1 MADNPNVLNIAPVQA
16 DGSTPG
22 ATPETKGFKAS
33 LYGSDEPLPKEFV
46 ELIRKLEA
54 DLEIPIW
61 MIIHNGDGQWG
72 NIDNRI
78 YQAFHG
84 AKGQIEE
91 KKPVGLLLHSWGG
104 FAEEAYKLVRLF
116 QRRTEKL
123 TVIVPC
129 HAKSAATIMAVG
141 GNSILMGRDAELGP
155 LDVQIYDAEHE
166 EFDSALNAVQ
176 SLERLNAYALT
187 ALDQVM
193 VMLTQRTGKK
203 TDALL
208 PIAAEYATNM
218 FKPLVEKIDS
228 VILTKKWRD
237 LKVAED
243 YAVRLMKK
251 AGYAYG
257 TAKRIASSLV
267 EDYSTHGFV
276 IDQAEGT
283 NYEHVSRDETFGLG
297 LKIVEAKPSTELI
310 FDALISHLEKVV
322 AIGRIEEIQ

>member
-1 MADNPNVLNIAPVQA
+1 MRVAPE
-16 DGSTPG
+16 S
-22 ATPETKGFKAS
+22 KGFKAS

-46 ELIRKLEA
+46 ELIQKLE
-54 DLEIPIW
+54 LELEMPIW
-61 MIIHNGDGQWG
+61 MIVHDGDGKWG
-72 NIDNRI
+72 DINYLI
-78 YQAFHG
+78 YEAFHG

-104 FAEEAYKLVRLF
+104 LAEYAYKIVRLF

-123 TVIVPC
+123 TLIVPC
-129 HAKSAATIMAVG
+129 HAKSAATIMALG

-155 LDVQIYDAEHE
+155 LDVQIYDTEHE
-166 EFDSALNAVQ
+166 EYDSALNAVQ

-193 VMLTQRTGKK
+193 VMLAQRTGKK
-203 TDALL
+203 TDVLL

-228 VILTKKWRD
+228 VSLTKKWRD

-243 YAVRLMKK
+243 YAVRLMKE
-251 AGYAYG
+251 AGYPYS
-257 TAKRIASSLV
+257 TAKRIANSLV

-276 IDQAEGT
+276 IDRSESTAFERT
-283 NYEHVSRDETFGLG
+283 SRDETFGLG
-297 LKIVEAKPSTELI
+297 LKIGEAKPSTELV
-310 FDALISHLEKVV
+310 FDALIPHLAKVT